1 MYMAVGALAVQSCG
15 MAVECWG
22 CREQHTLQMDNM
34 IQYNENLIAERDEEV
49 FLSLHPYLHPYLHHS
64 MHLIAENTG
73 T

>member
-49 FLSLHPYLHPYLHHS
+49 FHS
-64 MHLIAENTG
+64 TPPLPPPLYAPHC
-73 T
+73 